1 MTQQIGRDGR
11 VLESGDLIRVTLVWP
26 YRGHT
31 TSRSPHSARP
41 YPLPLLKAPARLH
54 HPRRLIEINQ
64 MAQ

>member
-31 TSRSPHSARP
+31 TGRSPHSARP
-41 YPLPLLKAPARLH
+41 YLPLLLKAPARLR
-54 HPRRLIEINQ
+54 HPRGLIEVNQ